1 MNILLDECVPK
12 RLKQHLLFLSYHG
25 LKKRLK
31 PSIPSWLIDMRS
43 LVVDAGLLAKWQ
55 QVVDA
60 LVVEGVTQLAPYS
73 E

>member
-12 RLKQHLLFLSYHG
+12 RLKQHF
-25 LKKRLK
+25 
-31 PSIPSWLIDMRS
+31 PTWLIDMRS
-43 LVVDAGLLAKWQ
+43 LVVDAVLLAKWQ

-60 LVVEGVTQLAPYS
+60 LVVKGVTQLAPYS

>member
-12 RLKQHLLFLSYHG
+12 RLKQHF
-25 LKKRLK
+25 
-31 PSIPSWLIDMRS
+31 PTWLIDMRS

-60 LVVEGVTQLAPYS
+60 LVVKGVTQLAPYS

>member
-12 RLKQHLLFLSYHG
+12 RLKQHF
-25 LKKRLK
+25 
-31 PSIPSWLIDMRS
+31 PTWLIDMRS